1 MTASLPQFVLQFS
14 AYMLTLYL
22 LEELKVRYC
31 WPCPSHQRHDEQLV
45 QGLAVDQNTVNQAQ
59 AKIDSFTFSSL
70 WFSGLASLL
79 SLVVGQYTAFKV
91 DCPSPIAH
99 WLLPVD
105 FL

>member
-22 LEELKVRYC
+22 LEELKVNKMHLRI
-31 WPCPSHQRHDEQLV
+31 QITF

-59 AKIDSFTFSSL
+59 AKIDSFSFSSL
-70 WFSGLASLL
+70 WFSGLASCL

-91 DCPSPIAH
+91 AVFS
-99 WLLPVD
+99 
-105 FL
+105 

>member
-1 MTASLPQFVLQFS
+1 MHTTPMSMVIVCFNNMSVWLVSVLNALRFNYIS
-14 AYMLTLYL
+14 NKTF
-22 LEELKVRYC
+22 
-31 WPCPSHQRHDEQLV
+31 

-91 DCPSPIAH
+91 NIFPQ
-99 WLLPVD
+99 
-105 FL
+105 

>member
-1 MTASLPQFVLQFS
+1 M
-14 AYMLTLYL
+14 
-22 LEELKVRYC
+22 
-31 WPCPSHQRHDEQLV
+31 
-45 QGLAVDQNTVNQAQ
+45 DQNTVNQAQ

-79 SLVVGQYTAFKV
+79 SLVVGQYTAIKV